1 MKALKCLAC
10 GADVEV
16 VEDSSTHYEDGKNGN
31 LDVII
36 TTSGYCTKC
45 YKEHTWKERYVF
57 KGYYDVEVE
66 D

>member
-1 MKALKCLAC
+1 MEELKCLVC
-10 GADVEV
+10 GSNIEAE
-16 VEDSSTHYEDGKNGN
+16 EDISNSYEKGENGD

-36 TTSGYCTKC
+36 TTSGYCDKC
-45 YKEHTWKERYVF
+45 DKGYTWKERYTF